1 MFLCTG
7 DRKFVKKIRRI
18 FPDKEVTVINDAA
31 LLENKGIQKGKE
43 MVVLDLEPGFEN
55 MGLFPEKLPVLTCPC
70 IALSN
75 VPAYEE
81 AVRLMQYGIR
91 GYGNKYMLPE
101 NFRQTVA
108 SVAAGQ
114 LWLIPS
120 ILNKFIKNLAVPPAA
135 PDDNPRKEAEEFWKQ
150 ISKRE
155 KEVALFIAEGLS
167 NQEIA
172 DTMFVSLRTVKAHL
186 TSVYNKT
193 GCRDRMDLAL
203 KVNQMK

>member
-1 MFLCTG
+1 M
-7 DRKFVKKIRRI
+7 
-18 FPDKEVTVINDAA
+18 INDAA
-31 LLENKGIQKGKE
+31 LIADKGIQTGKE
-43 MVVLDLEPGFEN
+43 MVVIDLEPGFEN
-55 MGLFPEKLPVLTCPC
+55 MGLFPEKMPLLTCPC

-81 AVRLMQYGIR
+81 AVRLMQFGIR

-108 SVAAGQ
+108 SVSAGQ
-114 LWLIPS
+114 LWLIPF
-120 ILNKFIKNLAVPPAA
+120 ILNKFIQNMAVPGHPES
-135 PDDNPRKEAEEFWKQ
+135 DKERLAFWTK

-155 KEVALFIAEGLS
+155 KEVAQLIAKGFS

-172 DTMFVSLRTVKAHL
+172 DKMFVSLRTVKAHL
-186 TSVYNKT
+186 TNIYGKT

-203 KVNQMK
+203 KVNQMH

>member
-7 DRKFVKKIRRI
+7 DQKFVKEVKKII
-18 FPDKEVTVINDAA
+18 PDEEITVINDAV
-31 LLENKGIQKGKE
+31 LITDKGIKSGKE
-43 MVVLDLEPGFEN
+43 MVVIDLEPGFKD
-55 MGLFPEKLPVLTCPC
+55 MKVFPEKMPVMTCPC

-75 VPAYEE
+75 VPTYEE

-101 NFRQTVA
+101 NFRQTISAV
-108 SVAAGQ
+108 SAGQ

-120 ILNKFIKNLAVPPAA
+120 ILNQFIQNMAQ
-135 PDDNPRKEAEEFWKQ
+135 PDPKPVSEAKAFWEK

-155 KEVALFIAEGLS
+155 KEVALFIAKGLA

-186 TSVYNKT
+186 TNIYAKT
-193 GCRDRMDLAL
+193 GCRDRMELAL
-203 KVNQMK
+203 KVNQVKPPSD